1 MSVLQMRVAITVED
15 WERSVA
21 FYKDGLGLDP
31 AALWTEHGKAQL
43 LNGGLATLEVFDE
56 RQAQTVDELEVGR
69 RVSGSVRFAFQVD
82 DVHAALKRALEHG
95 GTLVH
100 EPVLTPWNDLNA
112 RVLSPDG
119 LQITLFQ
126 VKDS

>member
-1 MSVLQMRVAITVED
+1 MSVIQMRVAITVDD
-15 WERSVA
+15 WEKNVE
-21 FYKDGLGLDP
+21 FYKGGLGLDP

-43 LNGGLATLEVFDE
+43 LNAGEATLEVFDK
-56 RQAQTVDELEVGR
+56 RQAQSVDELEVGQ
-69 RVSGSVRFAFQVD
+69 RVSGPVRLAFQVD
-82 DVHAALKRALEHG
+82 DVHAVVKRALEHG

-119 LQITLFQ
+119 MQITLFQ
-126 VKDS
+126 VMG

>member
-15 WERSVA
+15 WERSVE

-43 LNGGLATLEVFDE
+43 LTAGEATLEVFDE
-56 RQAQTVDELEVGR
+56 RQAESVDELEVGS
-69 RVSGSVRFAFQVD
+69 RVSGSVRFALQVD

-119 LQITLFQ
+119 MQLTLFQ
-126 VKDS
+126 VRDS